1 MFAGLGLAIIAVGIA
16 LAIIGSFAY
25 VGALSVGLFFIA
37 AALVARVVSPQAS
50 RVAAVLLLASF
61 ALLIFGLTATP
72 LFYAGWG
79 LLAGAVAL
87 LVVGHKRRTS

>member
-37 AALVARVVSPQAS
+37 AALVGRAVRSPAH
-50 RVAAVLLLASF
+50 RVAAVLGLA
-61 ALLIFGLTATP
+61 AVAVLTFGLVATP

-79 LLAGAVAL
+79 LLAGAAAL
-87 LVVGHKRRTS
+87 ALVFGRR